1 MKSIIYPL
9 VMFVFAFANAAEAQT
24 RAEAVN
30 LINGFHLNLERNDE
44 GQCVLSYKRASQ
56 PDARAGKIVF
66 EMSAPCE
73 FVRLPWGKV
82 MSYAYG
88 KRGQRYHAVI
98 IVGGK
103 PDAESKDE
111 LMPDGCGT
119 EFVAVSVFS
128 SGIKTSD
135 KINSDAAICP
145 AQGLDEKYFNIYA
158 KP

>member
-1 MKSIIYPL
+1 
-9 VMFVFAFANAAEAQT
+9 MFVFAFANAAEAQT

-56 PDARAGKIVF
+56 PDARAEKIVF

-73 FVRLPWGKV
+73 FVRLPGGKV
-82 MSYAYG
+82 G
-88 KRGQRYHAVI
+88 RTLTEKGQAYHAVI

-111 LMPDGCGT
+111 LMPT
-119 EFVAVSVFS
+119 VAEPNSSRSVFFRAALKPR
-128 SGIKTSD
+128 IK
-135 KINSDAAICP
+135 
-145 AQGLDEKYFNIYA
+145 
-158 KP
+158 